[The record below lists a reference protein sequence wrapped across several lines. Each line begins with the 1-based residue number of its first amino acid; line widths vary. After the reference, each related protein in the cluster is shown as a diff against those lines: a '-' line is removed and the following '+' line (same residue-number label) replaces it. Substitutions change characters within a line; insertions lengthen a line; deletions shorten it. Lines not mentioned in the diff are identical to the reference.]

1 MSLHLFRFVF
11 LRSELC
17 FEVNNYTNT
26 SSEKVKRF
34 FDTAFTR
41 ATQKKGT
48 RSNDGGSDD
57 STWLEEAIAAS
68 RSLGEKK
75 PPDGARLTDAIR
87 RAGACRLPGG
97 TLLPS
102 SELSC

>member
-26 SSEKVKRF
+26 SSEKVKRV

-68 RSLGEKK
+68 RSLGEKSH
-75 PPDGARLTDAIR
+75 RME
-87 RAGACRLPGG
+87 RA
-97 TLLPS
+97 
-102 SELSC
+102 

>member
-1 MSLHLFRFVF
+1 MSLHFFRFVF

-68 RSLGEKK
+68 RTIASSF
-75 PPDGARLTDAIR
+75 
-87 RAGACRLPGG
+87 G
-97 TLLPS
+97 TLNFLIRARFIRNGTDVS
-102 SELSC
+102 TGV